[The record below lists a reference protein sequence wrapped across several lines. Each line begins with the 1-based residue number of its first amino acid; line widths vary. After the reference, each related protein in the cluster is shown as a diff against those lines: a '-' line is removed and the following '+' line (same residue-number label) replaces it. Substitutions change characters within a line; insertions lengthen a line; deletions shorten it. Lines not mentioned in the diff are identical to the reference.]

1 MDEEKE
7 DEILSRCNPE
17 QREVVLHRGSPL
29 LVFAAAGTGKT
40 HALTSRLAHI
50 IRNDGVQPE
59 QILGMTFTR
68 KAAREMRTRAAKYTG
83 VEERDFKNIGTFHS
97 TCIGLLRIQGCFFAI
112 LDQKDAL
119 KVMKSLKDEAMER
132 LYTLGVDDGVVPT
145 ELSFEVF
152 CDMIERDCPKMH
164 KLIYGC
170 IASWRNEGL
179 SPDEVEAL
187 HGRLARPAP
196 TLSAVAAQVYAL
208 FRKHCMKKD
217 VAEFNDLIILTIE
230 MLRDDPSFASYCR
243 DLFHHL
249 LVDEFQDTNPAQMKL
264 IRLLTGSFHSKA
276 EAEQPERNLSIDRL
290 VVVGDDYQ
298 AIHGWRGAC
307 ISNITSFHVSFPTT
321 RTIYLRLNYRSLP
334 PIIDEALKVI
344 LMNKQQQHKPII
356 PTRLSAD
363 DDAKVIN
370 VVRPETSER
379 EAQLV
384 AEIAKKLPVSSEMAI
399 LYRRRIDAGPI
410 KKALQANRVPF
421 EISDTYYE
429 LFSCDKVKV
438 LLSYARLA
446 ATPESDPDFR
456 AVYNTPPRGLG
467 QKFLD
472 AVESRVNA
480 ARALTGKRNALSLID
495 AARMELA
502 EHTDFAASSS
512 SGKKKPRRVNKK
524 KAAYAAKCAALID
537 VMDRVTAVMA
547 DATTPTHH
555 KLRRIFELSG
565 YKEADQGKVYD
576 KLEPLFEFAEEEG
589 SSIEDFLTLCDHEQ
603 IESYHNANVHLMT
616 LHKAKGLEFPLVF
629 IAGCNKERNLSEDAL
644 EEERR
649 LYHTGITRARD
660 VLFLS
665 APKIVKRRV
674 QNKIEM
680 HKGVPLPF
688 LPFS

>member
-1 MDEEKE
+1 MSDQE
-7 DEILSRCNPE
+7 DDDILSRCNPE
-17 QREVVLHRGSPL
+17 QRQVVLHRGSPL

-50 IRNDGVQPE
+50 IKNDGVQPD

-68 KAAREMRTRAAKYTG
+68 KAAREMRARAAKYTG
-83 VEERDFKNIGTFHS
+83 VQERDFKNIGTFHS
-97 TCIGLLRIQGCFFAI
+97 TCIGLLRIQGCFFSI

-119 KVMKSLKDEAMER
+119 KAMKALKDDAIER
-132 LYTLGVDDGVVPT
+132 LYTSAVVDGVVPP
-145 ELSFEVF
+145 ELKLDVF
-152 CDMIERDCPKMH
+152 CEMIERDCPCHVKIH

-170 IASWRNEGL
+170 IAGWRNEGL
-179 SPDEVEAL
+179 SPEEVEAQ
-187 HGRLARPAP
+187 HGRLTRPAP
-196 TLSAVAAQVYAL
+196 TISAVAAHVYVL

-230 MLRDDPSFASYCR
+230 MLRKDAGFASYCR
-243 DLFHHL
+243 QVFHHL

-264 IRLLTGSFHSKA
+264 IRLLTGPKSESDEEVQH
-276 EAEQPERNLSIDRL
+276 NLSIDTL

-307 ISNITSFHVSFPTT
+307 ITNITSFHIAFPTT

-344 LMNKQQQHKPII
+344 LMNKQQQHKPIV
-356 PTRLSAD
+356 PTRLLDEGSTAQ
-363 DDAKVIN
+363 VIN
-370 VVRPETSER
+370 VVRPETSEK
-379 EAQLV
+379 EAQLA
-384 AEIAKKLPVSSEMAI
+384 AELARQLSPESEMAI

-410 KKALQANRVPF
+410 KKALQAARVPF

-446 ATPESDPDFR
+446 TTPESDPDFR
-456 AVYNTPPRGLG
+456 AVYNTPSRGLG
-467 QKFLD
+467 QRFLE
-472 AVESRVNA
+472 AVEDRVNA
-480 ARALTGKRNALSLID
+480 ARALTGKRNALSLLD
-495 AARMELA
+495 AARMEVA
-502 EHTDFAASSS
+502 EARQHEGSKME
-512 SGKKKPRRVNKK
+512 KKRRPNKK
-524 KAAYAAKCAALID
+524 LAAYGDKCAALVA
-537 VMDRVTAVMA
+537 VMDRVTSVVS
-547 DATTPTHH
+547 DGSLATHD
-555 KLRRIFELSG
+555 KLRQIFELCG
-565 YKEADQGKVYD
+565 HKEADKGKVYE
-576 KLEPLFEFAEEEG
+576 KLEPLFDFAEEEG
-589 SSIEDFLTLCDHEQ
+589 SSIHDFLTLCDHEQ

-629 IAGCNKERNLSEDAL
+629 IAGCNKERNLSEEAL

-660 VLFLS
+660 QLFLS
-665 APKIVKRRV
+665 APKVVRRRV
-674 QNKIEM
+674 QNKMEY

-688 LPFS
+688 LPFT